1 MEEKLD
7 KYYLLT
13 KYGFFSIEDLNE
25 MSECEM
31 TMLANEIK
39 KQLKTQYYGKW
50 NIWNSKTSRYNT
62 R

>member
-39 KQLKTQYYGKW
+39 KQLKTQ
-50 NIWNSKTSRYNT
+50 
-62 R
+62 